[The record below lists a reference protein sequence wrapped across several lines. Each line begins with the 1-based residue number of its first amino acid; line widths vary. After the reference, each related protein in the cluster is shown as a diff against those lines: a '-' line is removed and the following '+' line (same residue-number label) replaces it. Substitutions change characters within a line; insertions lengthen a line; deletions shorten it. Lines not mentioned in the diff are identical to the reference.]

1 MSELPDDEEFW
12 RLPIVE
18 RKSGLSRS
26 EIYRR
31 VGLGRFPQPRSYKHS
46 NKSFWLASEIRNW
59 QREQVSL

>member
-1 MSELPDDEEFW
+1 MRELADDEEFW

-18 RKSGLSRS
+18 RKSGLSSS

-31 VGLGRFPQPRSYKHS
+31 VGMGRFPRPQSYNDS

-59 QREQVSL
+59 QREQVTA